1 MGPEYMYDILSY
13 AKSIT
18 NTLSIITKQGA
29 DMGILNKVT
38 RYFRSANDNTQV
50 EQPYEYQQNS
60 LALMLNGRKTSSAL
74 SLSSYFAARELI
86 SNSIARLP
94 IRVMVD
100 GNEHKSHNINAIWS
114 QTLMT
119 KFNFMKQM
127 VCEMCGGTDLIKQD
141 GVFVCQT
148 CGTKYSIEEAKKM
161 GCKKIN
167 FYQIPVENLELI
179 MAALRAFRG

>member
-1 MGPEYMYDILSY
+1 MYDILSY

-100 GNEHKSHNINAIWS
+100 GKTIC
-114 QTLMT
+114 
-119 KFNFMKQM
+119 FNDEQNPKAYCDISFS
-127 VCEMCGGTDLIKQD
+127 
-141 GVFVCQT
+141 F
-148 CGTKYSIEEAKKM
+148 
-161 GCKKIN
+161 
-167 FYQIPVENLELI
+167 
-179 MAALRAFRG
+179 